1 MRGAALTMP
10 LSRMPKTPTTA
21 AVATGRSVP
30 CWSRVAAWLL
40 ALAAAAAAAAVVLA
54 AGEWAASRE
63 TQQQLDALRR
73 TAEMQVLG
81 LRAAA
86 TRFEYLPYTVAQH
99 QDVRAVLAAPQD
111 AAARERANRFL
122 EGVARRASLSALYV
136 MDDRGS
142 TLAASNWNSLT
153 SFVGHSYR
161 ERPYFVEA
169 RNGRTGTFYGV
180 GLTTGIPGYFIAA
193 PVRQGQGVIGVVAAK
208 VSLDPIESAW
218 KLLPDPIVLRDARG
232 IVLLGNQRDWL
243 YRSSRPL
250 SAMELEWLRYF
261 KPYGERSQYE
271 AVPWTVRRDDGGPGM
286 QVQVRM
292 GAGPRSLLAIE
303 ETLPEFGWT
312 LMVTADHQPIVAA
325 RRNAWALSALLLLAL
340 LMAALYWRQR
350 ERRFAEQR
358 QARVELEQR
367 VQERTREL
375 KDARGYWQAMED
387 SLLVGMRAR
396 DLNGRIV
403 YVNPALCEMLG
414 YTAEELVGRMP
425 PYPYWHPEDL
435 DKHWRD
441 NEAVVTGK
449 AALNGFESRVRHRD
463 GHDVHTMVYTAPLI
477 DASGKQSGWMSSV
490 VDITRQ
496 KQAEETQ
503 RSQQAQL
510 QKATRMLSLG
520 EMASTLAHEL
530 NQPLMALSNFAA
542 AARAFAE
549 QGPKELL
556 VASLDD
562 ISAQAARAGEIVSR
576 IRGFVR
582 QRSGQ
587 QELCTLAEV
596 IGSVQ
601 ALIEPE
607 RRSRK
612 ARLEL
617 KLAPDLPPL
626 RADRVLLEQVLL
638 NLVLNSLQAAQH
650 MGAAR
655 RVVQIEAVREG
666 AMLSVRVADRGPGIS
681 PQVEAHL
688 FQPFFTSKA
697 DGLGLGLNICRT
709 IIESHGGHLGHA
721 NRAEGGA
728 VFFFTL
734 PPAP

>member
-1 MRGAALTMP
+1 VL
-10 LSRMPKTPTTA
+10 LV
-21 AVATGRSVP
+21 AV
-30 CWSRVAAWLL
+30 
-40 ALAAAAAAAAVVLA
+40 AVVLG
-54 AGEWAASRE
+54 AGHWAAARE
-63 TQQQLDALRR
+63 TRLQLDGLRR
-73 TAEMQVLG
+73 SAEMQMLG
-81 LRAAA
+81 LRAA
-86 TRFEYLPYTVAQH
+86 TNRFEYLPYAIAQH
-99 QDVRAVLAAPQD
+99 QDVLAVLAAPRD
-111 AAARERANRFL
+111 AVARDRANRFL

-142 TLAASNWNSLT
+142 TLAASNWASLT

-161 ERPYFVEA
+161 DRPYFIEA

-193 PVRQGQGVIGVVAAK
+193 PVRQEGQGVVGVVAVK
-208 VSLDPIESAW
+208 VSLDSIESAW
-218 KLLPDPIVLRDARG
+218 ALLRDPIVLRDARG
-232 IVLLGNQRDWL
+232 IVLLGNQPDWQ
-243 YRSSRPL
+243 YHSTRPL
-250 SAMELEWLRYF
+250 TAMELEWLRYF
-261 KPYGERSQYE
+261 KPYGERIIYD
-271 AVPWTVRRDDGGPGM
+271 AVPWTVQRDDGGPGM
-286 QVQVRM
+286 QVQAQVGQR
-292 GAGPRSLLAIE
+292 PRSLLAID

-312 LMVTADHQPIVAA
+312 LTVTADHQPIVVA
-325 RRNAWALSALLLLAL
+325 RRTAWALTALLLLAL
-340 LMAALYWRQR
+340 LMGALYWRQR

-358 QARVELEQR
+358 QARRELEQR
-367 VQERTREL
+367 VDDRTREL

-414 YTAEELVGRMP
+414 YTADELVGRMP

-463 GHDVHTMVYTAPLI
+463 GHDVYTMVYTAPLI

-490 VDITRQ
+490 VDISAQ
-496 KQAEETQ
+496 KQAEERQ

-530 NQPLMALSNFAA
+530 NQPLMALSNFAV

-556 VASLDD
+556 VASLAD
-562 ISAQAARAGEIVSR
+562 ISAQATRAGEIVAR

-587 QELCTLAEV
+587 AELCTLAEV
-596 IGSVQ
+596 IASVQ

-655 RVVQIEAVREG
+655 RVVQIEAAHEG
-666 AMLSVRVADRGPGIS
+666 EMLVVRVTDRGPGIS
-681 PQVEAHL
+681 PEIAAHL
-688 FQPFFTSKA
+688 FEPFFTSKA

-709 IIESHGGHLGHA
+709 IIESHGGHLGHE
-721 NRAEGGA
+721 NRVEGGA
-728 VFFFTL
+728 LFFFTL

>member
-1 MRGAALTMP
+1 MRASALTMP
-10 LSRMPKTPTTA
+10 FSRMPTTTMTA
-21 AVATGRSVP
+21 AVVMGPATPRRR
-30 CWSRVAAWLL
+30 RVAAWL
-40 ALAAAAAAAAVVLA
+40 AVMAAGLVVVGA
-54 AGEWAASRE
+54 AGEWAAARE
-63 TQQQLDALRR
+63 TQEQLDALRR
-73 TAEMQVLG
+73 TAEMQLLG

-86 TRFEYLPYTVAQH
+86 DRFEHLPYAIAQQ
-99 QDVRAVLAAPQD
+99 QDVLSVLTAPGD
-111 AAARERANRFL
+111 ADARDRANRFL
-122 EGVARRASLSALYV
+122 QGVADRAGLSALYV
-136 MDDRGS
+136 MNERGS
-142 TLAASNWNSLT
+142 TLAASNWDTLT

-161 ERPYFVEA
+161 DRPYFTEA

-180 GLTTGIPGYFIAA
+180 GLTTGVPGYFIAA
-193 PVRQGQGVIGVVAAK
+193 PVRQPGSTQVIGVVALK
-208 VSLDPIESAW
+208 LSLDPISTAW
-218 KLLPDPIVLRDARG
+218 ALAREPIVLSDARG
-232 IVLLGNQRDWL
+232 IVLMSNVPDWL
-243 YRSSRPL
+243 YRSVRPQTV
-250 SAMELEWLRYF
+250 MELEWLRYF
-261 KPYGERSQYE
+261 KAYGERLDFE
-271 AVPWTVRRDDGGPGM
+271 PVPWQREPGDAESGRLMTATLGGRPRR
-286 QVQVRM
+286 
-292 GAGPRSLLAIE
+292 LLGIDEA
-303 ETLPEFGWT
+303 LPELGWT
-312 LMVTADHQPIVAA
+312 LTVTADHQPIAVA
-325 RRNAWALSALLLLAL
+325 RRTAWAIATLTLLAL
-340 LMAALYWRQR
+340 LLGALYWRQR

-358 QARVELEQR
+358 TARRDLEQR

-375 KDARGYWQAMED
+375 MDARGYWQAMED

-396 DLNGRIV
+396 DLNGRII

-441 NEAVVTGK
+441 NEAVVTGR

-463 GHDVHTMVYTAPLI
+463 GHDVYTMVYTAPLL

-490 VDITRQ
+490 VDISAQ
-496 KQAEETQ
+496 KQAEERQ

-510 QKATRMLSLG
+510 QRATRLLSLG

-549 QGPKELL
+549 RGPKEML

-562 ISAQAARAGEIVSR
+562 IGAQAARAGEIVAR

-587 QELCTLAEV
+587 QALCHLADV
-596 IGSVQ
+596 VSSVQ
-601 ALIEPE
+601 TLIEPE

-617 KLAPDLPPL
+617 KIAPDLPPVM
-626 RADRVLLEQVLL
+626 ADRVLLEQVLL
-638 NLVLNSLQAAQH
+638 NLVLNALQAAQH
-650 MGAAR
+650 MGAPR
-655 RVVQIEAVREG
+655 RVVQIEAARDGDLLV
-666 AMLSVRVADRGPGIS
+666 LRVADRGPGIS
-681 PQVEAHL
+681 PEAAAHL
-688 FQPFFTSKA
+688 FEPFFTSKA

-709 IIESHGGHLGHA
+709 IVEGHGGHLGYA
-721 NRAEGGA
+721 NRDEGGA

>member
-1 MRGAALTMP
+1 MP
-10 LSRMPKTPTTA
+10 TTTTTA

-30 CWSRVAAWLL
+30 PRSPVAAWLL
-40 ALAAAAAAAAVVLA
+40 AFLAGVAVVLG
-54 AGEWAASRE
+54 AGEWAAVRE
-63 TQQQLDALRR
+63 TRAQLDALRR
-73 TAEMQVLG
+73 SAEMQMLG

-86 TRFEYLPYTVAQH
+86 NRFEYLPYAIAQH
-99 QDVRAVLAAPQD
+99 QDVLAVLAAPRD
-111 AAARERANRFL
+111 AALRDRANRFL
-122 EGVARRASLSALYV
+122 EGVAQRAALSALYV

-142 TLAASNWNSLT
+142 TLAASNWAALT
-153 SFVGHSYR
+153 SFVGQSYR
-161 ERPYFVEA
+161 DRPYFTEA

-180 GLTTGIPGYFIAA
+180 GLTTQIPGYFIAA
-193 PVRQGQGVIGVVAAK
+193 PVREGGQGSVVGVVAAK
-208 VSLDPIESAW
+208 LSLDSIASAW
-218 KLLPDPIVLRDARG
+218 KLLREPILLSDARG
-232 IVLLGNQRDWL
+232 IVFLGNVPDWL
-243 YRSSRPL
+243 YRSTRPL
-250 SAMELEWLRYF
+250 TVMELEWLRYF
-261 KPYGERSQYE
+261 KVYGEQLIFE
-271 AVPWTVRRDDGGPGM
+271 PVPWQREPGDAESGRRVRATLGGK
-286 QVQVRM
+286 Q
-292 GAGPRSLLAIE
+292 RSLLAIDE
-303 ETLPEFGWT
+303 KLDDFGWT
-312 LMVTADHQPIVAA
+312 LTVTTDHQPVVAA
-325 RRNAWALSALLLLAL
+325 RRTAWALSALLLLAL
-340 LMAALYWRQR
+340 LLGTLYWRQR
-350 ERRFAEQR
+350 ERRHAEQR
-358 QARVELEQR
+358 QARRELEQR
-367 VQERTREL
+367 VHDRTREL
-375 KDARGYWQAMED
+375 QDARGYWQAMED

-463 GHDVHTMVYTAPLI
+463 GHDVYTMVYTAPLL

-490 VDITRQ
+490 VDISAQ
-496 KQAEETQ
+496 KQAEERQ

-530 NQPLMALSNFAA
+530 NQPLMALSNFAV

-556 VASLDD
+556 VASLED
-562 ISAQAARAGEIVSR
+562 ISAQATRAGEIVSR

-587 QELCTLAEV
+587 LEPCTLAEV
-596 IGSVQ
+596 IASVQ

-617 KLAPDLPPL
+617 KLAPGLPPL

-655 RVVQIEAVREG
+655 RVVQIEARRDGE
-666 AMLSVRVADRGPGIS
+666 MLLVRVADRGPGIG
-681 PQVEAHL
+681 PEAMAHL
-688 FQPFFTSKA
+688 FEPFFTSKA

-709 IIESHGGHLGHA
+709 IIEGHGGHLGFE
-721 NRAEGGA
+721 NRSEGGA

-734 PPAP
+734 PIAP

>member
-1 MRGAALTMP
+1 MP
-10 LSRMPKTPTTA
+10 TTTTTA

-30 CWSRVAAWLL
+30 PRSPVAAWLL
-40 ALAAAAAAAAVVLA
+40 AFLAGVAVVLG
-54 AGEWAASRE
+54 AGEWAAVRE
-63 TQQQLDALRR
+63 TRAQLDALRR
-73 TAEMQVLG
+73 SAEMQMLG

-86 TRFEYLPYTVAQH
+86 NRFEYLPYAIAQH
-99 QDVRAVLAAPQD
+99 QDVLAVLAAPRD
-111 AAARERANRFL
+111 AALRDRANRFL
-122 EGVARRASLSALYV
+122 EGVAQRAALSALYV

-142 TLAASNWNSLT
+142 TLAASNWAALT
-153 SFVGHSYR
+153 SFVGQSYR
-161 ERPYFVEA
+161 DRPYFTEA

-180 GLTTGIPGYFIAA
+180 GLTTQIPGYFIAA
-193 PVRQGQGVIGVVAAK
+193 PVREGGQGSVVGVVAAK
-208 VSLDPIESAW
+208 LSLDSIASAW
-218 KLLPDPIVLRDARG
+218 KLLREPILLSDARG
-232 IVLLGNQRDWL
+232 IVFLGNVPDWL
-243 YRSSRPL
+243 YRSTRPL
-250 SAMELEWLRYF
+250 TVMELEWLRYF
-261 KPYGERSQYE
+261 KVYGEQLIFE
-271 AVPWTVRRDDGGPGM
+271 PVPWQREPGDAESGRRVRATLGGK
-286 QVQVRM
+286 Q
-292 GAGPRSLLAIE
+292 RSLLAIDE
-303 ETLPEFGWT
+303 KLDDFGWT
-312 LMVTADHQPIVAA
+312 LTVTTDHQPVVAA
-325 RRNAWALSALLLLAL
+325 RRTAWALSALLLLAL
-340 LMAALYWRQR
+340 LLGTLYWRQR
-350 ERRFAEQR
+350 ERRHAEQR
-358 QARVELEQR
+358 QARRELEQR
-367 VQERTREL
+367 VHDRTREL
-375 KDARGYWQAMED
+375 QDARGYWQAMED

-441 NEAVVTGK
+441 NEAVITGK

-463 GHDVHTMVYTAPLI
+463 GHDVYTMVYTAPLL

-490 VDITRQ
+490 VDISAQ
-496 KQAEETQ
+496 KQAEERQ

-530 NQPLMALSNFAA
+530 NQPLMALSNFAV

-556 VASLDD
+556 VASLED
-562 ISAQAARAGEIVSR
+562 ISAQATRAGEIVSR

-587 QELCTLAEV
+587 LEPCTLAEV
-596 IGSVQ
+596 IASVQ

-617 KLAPDLPPL
+617 KLAPGLPPL

-655 RVVQIEAVREG
+655 RVVQIEARRDGE
-666 AMLSVRVADRGPGIS
+666 MLLVRVADRGPGIG
-681 PQVEAHL
+681 PEAMAHL
-688 FQPFFTSKA
+688 FEPFFTSKA

-709 IIESHGGHLGHA
+709 IIEGHGGHLGFE
-721 NRAEGGA
+721 NRSEGGA

-734 PPAP
+734 PIAP

>member
-1 MRGAALTMP
+1 MP
-10 LSRMPKTPTTA
+10 TTTTTA

-30 CWSRVAAWLL
+30 PRSPVAAWLL
-40 ALAAAAAAAAVVLA
+40 AFLAGVAVVLG
-54 AGEWAASRE
+54 AGEWAAVRE
-63 TQQQLDALRR
+63 TRAQLDALRR
-73 TAEMQVLG
+73 SAEMQMLG

-86 TRFEYLPYTVAQH
+86 NRFEYLPYAIAQH
-99 QDVRAVLAAPQD
+99 QDVLAVLAAPRD
-111 AAARERANRFL
+111 AALRDRANRFL
-122 EGVARRASLSALYV
+122 EGVAQRAALSALYV

-142 TLAASNWNSLT
+142 TLAASNWAALT
-153 SFVGHSYR
+153 SFVGQSYR
-161 ERPYFVEA
+161 DRPYFTEA

-180 GLTTGIPGYFIAA
+180 GLTTQIPGYFIAA
-193 PVRQGQGVIGVVAAK
+193 PVREGGQGSVVGVVAAK
-208 VSLDPIESAW
+208 LSLDSIASAW
-218 KLLPDPIVLRDARG
+218 KLLREPILLSDARG
-232 IVLLGNQRDWL
+232 IVFLGNVPDWL
-243 YRSSRPL
+243 YRSTRPL
-250 SAMELEWLRYF
+250 TVMELEWLRYF
-261 KPYGERSQYE
+261 KVYGEQLIFE
-271 AVPWTVRRDDGGPGM
+271 PVPWQREPGDAESGRRVRATLGGK
-286 QVQVRM
+286 Q
-292 GAGPRSLLAIE
+292 RSLLAIDE
-303 ETLPEFGWT
+303 KLDDFGWT
-312 LMVTADHQPIVAA
+312 LTVTTDHQPVVAA
-325 RRNAWALSALLLLAL
+325 RRTAWALSALLLLAL
-340 LMAALYWRQR
+340 LLGTLYWRQR
-350 ERRFAEQR
+350 ERRHAEQR
-358 QARVELEQR
+358 QARRELEQR
-367 VQERTREL
+367 VHDRTREL
-375 KDARGYWQAMED
+375 QDARGYWQAMED

-441 NEAVVTGK
+441 NEAVITGK

-463 GHDVHTMVYTAPLI
+463 GHDVYTMVYTAPLL

-490 VDITRQ
+490 VDISAQ
-496 KQAEETQ
+496 KQAEERQ

-530 NQPLMALSNFAA
+530 NQPLMALSNFAV

-556 VASLDD
+556 VASLED
-562 ISAQAARAGEIVSR
+562 ISAQATRAGEIVSR

-587 QELCTLAEV
+587 LEPCTLAEV
-596 IGSVQ
+596 IASVQ

-617 KLAPDLPPL
+617 KLAPGLPPL

-655 RVVQIEAVREG
+655 RVVQIEARRDGE
-666 AMLSVRVADRGPGIS
+666 MLLVRVADRGPGIG
-681 PQVEAHL
+681 PEAMAHL
-688 FQPFFTSKA
+688 FEPFFTSKA

-709 IIESHGGHLGHA
+709 IIEGHGGHLGFE
-721 NRAEGGA
+721 NRTEGGA

-734 PPAP
+734 PIAP

>member
-1 MRGAALTMP
+1 M
-10 LSRMPKTPTTA
+10 TA
-21 AVATGRSVP
+21 AVVP
-30 CWSRVAAWLL
+30 GPAAARRGRVAAWLG
-40 ALAAAAAAAAVVLA
+40 VLLLGLLVMGA
-54 AGEWAASRE
+54 AGEWAAGRE
-63 TQQQLDALRR
+63 KQDQLDTLRR

-81 LRAAA
+81 LRAAV
-86 TRFEYLPYTVAQH
+86 TRFEYLPYAVAQH
-99 QDVRAVLAAPQD
+99 QAVLGVLAAPAD
-111 AAARERANRFL
+111 EAARDSANRFL
-122 EGVARRASLSALYV
+122 EGVAERAGLSALYV
-136 MDDRGS
+136 MNDRGS
-142 TLAASNWNSLT
+142 TLAASNWATLT

-161 ERPYFVEA
+161 DRPYYTEA

-180 GLTTGIPGYFIAA
+180 GLTTGVPGYFIAA
-193 PVRQGQGVIGVVAAK
+193 PVRAPGSSQVIGVVALK
-208 VSLDPIESAW
+208 LSLDAIATTWSLSREPV
-218 KLLPDPIVLRDARG
+218 VLSDARG
-232 IVLLGNQRDWL
+232 IVLLSNVPGWL
-243 YRSSRPL
+243 YRSVRPQTV
-250 SAMELEWLRYF
+250 MELEWLRYY
-261 KPYGERSQYE
+261 KAYGEKLVFE
-271 AVPWTVRRDDGGPGM
+271 PVPWQREAGDADTGRVIDATLNGRPRR
-286 QVQVRM
+286 
-292 GAGPRSLLAIE
+292 LLGIDEPASD
-303 ETLPEFGWT
+303 LGWT
-312 LMVTADHQPIVAA
+312 LTVTTDYQPIVVA
-325 RRNAWALSALLLLAL
+325 RRTAWAIATLTLLAL
-340 LMAALYWRQR
+340 LLGTLYWRQR

-358 QARVELEQR
+358 QARRVLEQR

-375 KDARGYWQAMED
+375 MDARGYWQAMED

-441 NEAVVTGK
+441 NEAVVTGR

-463 GHDVHTMVYTAPLI
+463 GHDVYTMVYTAPLL

-490 VDITRQ
+490 VDITAQ
-496 KQAEETQ
+496 KQAEERQ

-510 QKATRMLSLG
+510 QRATRLLSLG

-549 QGPKELL
+549 QGPKDML

-562 ISAQAARAGEIVSR
+562 IGAQAARAGEIVAR

-587 QELCTLAEV
+587 QALCQLADV
-596 IGSVQ
+596 VASVQ
-601 ALIEPE
+601 TLIEPE

-617 KLAPDLPPL
+617 KVAPDLPPVM
-626 RADRVLLEQVLL
+626 ADRVLLEQVLL
-638 NLVLNSLQAAQH
+638 NLVLNALQAAQH
-650 MGAAR
+650 LGAPR
-655 RVVQIEAVREG
+655 RVVQIEAARDGELLV
-666 AMLSVRVADRGPGIS
+666 LRVADRGPGIS
-681 PQVEAHL
+681 PETAAHL
-688 FQPFFTSKA
+688 FEPFFTSKA

-709 IIESHGGHLGHA
+709 IVEGHGGHLGYA
-721 NRAEGGA
+721 NRDEGGA
-728 VFFFTL
+728 VFYFTL

>member
-1 MRGAALTMP
+1 MP
-10 LSRMPKTPTTA
+10 PLA
-21 AVATGRSVP
+21 
-30 CWSRVAAWLL
+30 RVAAWLL
-40 ALAAAAAAAAVVLA
+40 AGAVALLLVLG
-54 AGEWAASRE
+54 AGEWAAEHEARR
-63 TQQQLDALRR
+63 QVDALRR
-73 TAEMQVLG
+73 AVEMQVLG

-86 TRFEYLPYTVAQH
+86 NRFDHLPYAIAQH
-99 QDVRAVLAAPQD
+99 QDVLAVLAAPQD
-111 AAARERANRFL
+111 GAARDRANRFL
-122 EGVARRASLSALYV
+122 AGVAQRASLSALYV
-136 MDDRGS
+136 MNIQGS
-142 TLAASNWNSLT
+142 TLAASNWDSLT
-153 SFVGHSYR
+153 SFVGQSYR
-161 ERPYFVEA
+161 DRPYFIEA
-169 RNGRTGTFYGV
+169 RNGRTGQFYGV
-180 GLTTGIPGYFIAA
+180 GLTTGVPGYFIAA
-193 PVRQGQGVIGVVAAK
+193 PVRQDGKDIVGVVAVK
-208 VSLDPIESAW
+208 VSLDSIESAW
-218 KLLPDPIVLRDARG
+218 ALVREPILLSDARG
-232 IVLLGNQRDWL
+232 IVFLGNVPAWQ
-243 YRSSRPL
+243 YRMTRPL
-250 SAMELEWLRYF
+250 SVMELEWLRYF
-261 KPYGERSQYE
+261 KQYGEKLAFE
-271 AVPWTVRRDDGGPGM
+271 PVPWRREPGDAVSGHRVRALLDGK
-286 QVQVRM
+286 
-292 GAGPRSLLAIE
+292 PRNLLAIDE
-303 ETLPEFGWT
+303 VLPEFGWT
-312 LMVTADHQPIVAA
+312 LTVTADHQQVVQA
-325 RRNAWALSALLLLAL
+325 RQIAWALSALLLLTL
-340 LMAALYWRQR
+340 LLGALYWRQR
-350 ERRFAEQR
+350 ERRFTEQR
-358 QARVELEQR
+358 QARLDLEQR
-367 VQERTREL
+367 VDDRTREL
-375 KDARGYWQAMED
+375 KDARGFWQAMED
-387 SLLVGMRAR
+387 SLLVGLRAR
-396 DLNGRIV
+396 DLEGRIV

-490 VDITRQ
+490 VDISAQ
-496 KQAEETQ
+496 KQAEERQ

-542 AARAFAE
+542 AAQAFAA

-562 ISAQAARAGEIVSR
+562 ISAQATRAGEIVAR

-587 QELCTLAEV
+587 VELCTLAEV
-596 IGSVQ
+596 IASVQ

-617 KLAPDLPPL
+617 KLAPGLPPL

-638 NLVLNSLQAAQH
+638 NLVLNSLQAVQH
-650 MGAAR
+650 MGAPR
-655 RVVQIEAVREG
+655 RVVQIEAGTEG
-666 AMLSVRVADRGPGIS
+666 DMLIVRVADRGPGIS
-681 PQVEAHL
+681 PEIATHL
-688 FQPFFTSKA
+688 FEPFFTSKA

-709 IIESHGGHLGHA
+709 IIEGHGGHLGFE

>member
-1 MRGAALTMP
+1 M
-10 LSRMPKTPTTA
+10 TA
-21 AVATGRSVP
+21 AVVP
-30 CWSRVAAWLL
+30 GPAAASRRRRVAAWLAVLLLGL
-40 ALAAAAAAAAVVLA
+40 AVAGA
-54 AGEWAASRE
+54 AGEWAAARE
-63 TQQQLDALRR
+63 TQVQLDALRR

-86 TRFEYLPYTVAQH
+86 TRFEHLPYAVAQH
-99 QDVRAVLAAPQD
+99 QAVLGLLAAPAD
-111 AAARERANRFL
+111 AAIRDSANGFL
-122 EGVARRASLSALYV
+122 EDVAGRAGLSAAYV
-136 MDDRGS
+136 MNDRGS
-142 TLAASNWNSLT
+142 TLAASNWASLT

-161 ERPYFVEA
+161 DRPYFTDA

-180 GLTTGIPGYFIAA
+180 GLTTGVPGYFIAA
-193 PVRQGQGVIGVVAAK
+193 PVRAPGSSQVIGVVALK
-208 VSLDPIESAW
+208 LSLDAIAETWALSR
-218 KLLPDPIVLRDARG
+218 DPIVLTDARG
-232 IVLLGNQRDWL
+232 IVMLSNIPAWL
-243 YRSSRPL
+243 YRSARPQTV
-250 SAMELEWLRYF
+250 MELEYLRYYKVYGELLSF
-261 KPYGERSQYE
+261 KP
-271 AVPWTVRRDDGGPGM
+271 VPWQRDPGDTTTGRI
-286 QVQVRM
+286 VNANL
-292 GAGPRSLLAIE
+292 AGRPQRLLGIDVS
-303 ETLPEFGWT
+303 LPEFGWT
-312 LMVTADHQPIVAA
+312 LTVTADHRPIVAA
-325 RRNAWALSALLLLAL
+325 RRTAWVIASLSLLAL
-340 LMAALYWRQR
+340 LLGALYWRQR

-358 QARVELEQR
+358 QARRELEQR

-414 YTAEELVGRMP
+414 YTTEELVGRMP

-463 GHDVHTMVYTAPLI
+463 GHDVFTMVYTAPLL
-477 DASGKQSGWMSSV
+477 DATGKQSGWMSSV
-490 VDITRQ
+490 VDITAQ
-496 KQAEETQ
+496 KQADERQ

-542 AARAFAE
+542 AARAFAD
-549 QGPKELL
+549 QGPKDLL

-562 ISAQAARAGEIVSR
+562 ISAQATRAGEIVSR

-596 IGSVQ
+596 IASVQ

-617 KLAPDLPPL
+617 KIAPDLPPVH
-626 RADRVLLEQVLL
+626 ADRVLLEQVLL
-638 NLVLNSLQAAQH
+638 NLVLNALQAAQH
-650 MGAAR
+650 LGAPR
-655 RVVQIEAVREG
+655 RVVQIEAARE
-666 AMLSVRVADRGPGIS
+666 AEMLVLRVADRGPGIS
-681 PQVEAHL
+681 PEVEAHL
-688 FQPFFTSKA
+688 FEPFFTSKA

-709 IIESHGGHLGHA
+709 IIEGHGGHLGHA
-721 NRAEGGA
+721 NRVEGGA
-728 VFFFTL
+728 LFFFTL

>member
-1 MRGAALTMP
+1 
-10 LSRMPKTPTTA
+10 
-21 AVATGRSVP
+21 
-30 CWSRVAAWLL
+30 
-40 ALAAAAAAAAVVLA
+40 VLVGG
-54 AGEWAASRE
+54 AGEWAAARE
-63 TQQQLDALRR
+63 TRQQLDALRR

-81 LRAAA
+81 LSAAV
-86 TRFEYLPYTVAQH
+86 TRFEYLPYAVAQH
-99 QDVRAVLAAPQD
+99 QDVLAVLAAPRD
-111 AAARERANRFL
+111 TAARDRANRFL
-122 EGVARRASLSALYV
+122 EGVAQRASLSALYV

-142 TLAASNWNSLT
+142 TLAASNWDTLT
-153 SFVGHSYR
+153 TFVGQSYR
-161 ERPYFVEA
+161 DRPYFTEA

-180 GLTTGIPGYFIAA
+180 GLTTGVPGYFIGA
-193 PVRQGQGVIGVVAAK
+193 PVRRPGADAVDGVVALK
-208 VSLDPIESAW
+208 LSLDPIAKAW
-218 KLLPDPIVLRDARG
+218 ALLREPIVLSDSRG
-232 IVLLGNQRDWL
+232 IVFLSNRPAWL
-243 YRSSRPL
+243 YHGIRPQT
-250 SAMELEWLRYF
+250 AMELEWLRYF
-261 KPYGERSQYE
+261 KVYGEQLTFE
-271 AVPWTVRRDDGGPGM
+271 AVPWQRGPDEAGSGRLVTVDAPGPARR
-286 QVQVRM
+286 
-292 GAGPRSLLAIE
+292 LLSIDE
-303 ETLPEFGWT
+303 PLPDFGWT
-312 LMVTADHQPIVAA
+312 LTVTADHRPIVVA
-325 RRNAWALSALLLLAL
+325 RQVAWAISALLLLAL
-340 LMAALYWRQR
+340 LLGTLYWRQR
-350 ERRFAEQR
+350 ERRHAEQR
-358 QARVELEQR
+358 QARRELEQR
-367 VQERTREL
+367 VDDRTREL

-396 DLNGRIV
+396 DLSGCIV

-463 GHDVHTMVYTAPLI
+463 GHDVYTMVYTAPLL
-477 DASGKQSGWMSSV
+477 DASGRQSGWMSSV
-490 VDITRQ
+490 VDITAQ
-496 KQAEETQ
+496 KQAEERQ

-510 QKATRMLSLG
+510 QKATRLLSLG

-562 ISAQAARAGEIVSR
+562 ISTQATRAAEIVAR

-587 QELCTLAEV
+587 QELCSLAEL
-596 IGSVQ
+596 IASVQ

-612 ARLEL
+612 ARVEM
-617 KLAPDLPPL
+617 KIAAELPPVH
-626 RADRVLLEQVLL
+626 ADRVLLEQVLL
-638 NLVLNSLQAAQH
+638 NLVLNSLQASQH
-650 MGAAR
+650 LGAAR
-655 RVVQIEAVREG
+655 RVVQIEAARE
-666 AMLSVRVADRGPGIS
+666 AELLVVRVADRGPGIS

-688 FQPFFTSKA
+688 FEPFFTSKP

-709 IIESHGGHLGHA
+709 IIESHGGHLGHQ

-728 VFFFTL
+728 IFFFTL
-734 PPAP
+734 PPAT

>member
-1 MRGAALTMP
+1 MP
-10 LSRMPKTPTTA
+10 FSRMPRTTTPSA
-21 AVATGRSVP
+21 AVQGRSTP
-30 CWSRVAAWLL
+30 RRQRVATWLAVLL
-40 ALAAAAAAAAVVLA
+40 AGLAAVGG
-54 AGEWAASRE
+54 AGEWAAARE
-63 TQQQLDALRR
+63 TQKQLDALRR

-86 TRFEYLPYTVAQH
+86 TRFAYLPYAIAQH
-99 QDVRAVLAAPQD
+99 QDVLAVLAAPAD
-111 AAARERANRFL
+111 ADARGRANRFL
-122 EGVARRASLSALYV
+122 QGVADRAGLAALYV
-136 MDDRGS
+136 MNERGS
-142 TLAASNWNSLT
+142 TLAASNWETLT

-161 ERPYFVEA
+161 DRPYFTEA
-169 RNGRTGTFYGV
+169 RNGGTGTFFGV
-180 GLTTGIPGYFIAA
+180 GLTTGVPGYFIAA
-193 PVRQGQGVIGVVAAK
+193 PVRPPGSSQVAGVVALK
-208 VSLDPIESAW
+208 LSLDAIAKTWALSRE
-218 KLLPDPIVLRDARG
+218 PIVLSDARG
-232 IVLLGNQRDWL
+232 IVMLSNIPDWL
-243 YRSSRPL
+243 YRSARQQTV
-250 SAMELEWLRYF
+250 MELEYLRYF
-261 KPYGERSQYE
+261 KVYGERLSFE
-271 AVPWTVRRDDGGPGM
+271 PVPWQREVGDAVSGRLLGAELGGRPRR
-286 QVQVRM
+286 
-292 GAGPRSLLAIE
+292 LLSIDE
-303 ETLPEFGWT
+303 PLPEFGWT
-312 LMVTADHQPIVAA
+312 LTVTADQQPIAVA
-325 RRNAWALSALLLLAL
+325 RQVAWVISALLLLAL
-340 LMAALYWRQR
+340 LLGALYWRQR
-350 ERRFAEQR
+350 ERRFTEQR
-358 QARVELEQR
+358 QARRELEQR
-367 VQERTREL
+367 VDDRTREL

-387 SLLVGMRAR
+387 SLLVGLRAR

-414 YTAEELVGRMP
+414 YTAEELIGRMP

-463 GHDVHTMVYTAPLI
+463 GHDVYTMVYTAPLL

-490 VDITRQ
+490 VDISAQR
-496 KQAEETQ
+496 QAEERQ
-503 RSQQAQL
+503 RSQQSQL

-542 AARAFAE
+542 AARAFAQ
-549 QGPKELL
+549 QGPQEML

-562 ISAQAARAGEIVSR
+562 ISAQAARAGEIVAR

-582 QRSGQ
+582 QRGGQ
-587 QELCTLAEV
+587 QELCQLAEV
-596 IGSVQ
+596 IASVQ

-617 KLAPDLPPL
+617 KIAAGLPPV

-650 MGAAR
+650 LGAAR
-655 RVVQIEAVREG
+655 RVVQVEAAHDGE
-666 AMLSVRVADRGPGIS
+666 MLVVRVADRGPGIG
-681 PQVEAHL
+681 PEVEKHL
-688 FQPFFTSKA
+688 FEPFFTSKA

-709 IIESHGGHLGHA
+709 IIESHGGHLGHD

-728 VFFFTL
+728 IFFFTL